1 MTWTGFRGPGFR
13 LSHPVVARLAFATP
27 SSSFTISGAT
37 LRSLGMKAFFV
48 RAEQFLTH
56 LAFISSSEHSQ
67 RAGRLSAPP
76 LLRFTLYTPLP
87 FNLLRVHSHPR
98 PKTLASAKDC
108 HVSGLV
114 PPSWF
119 HTTSTA
125 CSALEPRRYCT
136 PVQKGFAAFPRSL
149 PFLPVRAETRPL

>member
-1 MTWTGFRGPGFR
+1 MTLIGSRGPGLR
-13 LSHPVVARLAFATP
+13 LFHPVVARLAFATP
-27 SSSFTISGAT
+27 SPSFTISGAT

-67 RAGRLSAPP
+67 RAGRLAAPP
-76 LLRFTLYTPLP
+76 LLRFTLDTPLP
-87 FNLLRVHSHPR
+87 FDPLRVHSRPR
-98 PKTLASAKDC
+98 PKTLTSAKGC
-108 HVSGLV
+108 HASGPV
-114 PPSWF
+114 PPPWIS
-119 HTTSTA
+119 TTSTA

-136 PVQKGFAAFPRSL
+136 PVQKGFAAFPRSR